1 MTRGRRLIRALAVPL
16 LLATVIS
23 LSAQPALA
31 GARSQRFRNEMLR
44 LVNQTRSSHGLHAL
58 GLNRALSREAWRH
71 SVTMGRRFVLFHTAN
86 MSRLVQPYDART
98 WGENVA
104 YAATLRRVEQLW
116 MQSPEH
122 RNNLLNP
129 AFHWGGIGVIR
140 ARGWLWVTLQ
150 LYG

>member
-1 MTRGRRLIRALAVPL
+1 MRMLAVPV
-16 LLATVIS
+16 LLAMFITVS
-23 LSAQPALA
+23 SQPAFA
-31 GARSQRFRNEMLR
+31 GVRSMRFRNEMLR
-44 LVNQTRSSHGLHAL
+44 LVNQTRSGHGLSTL
-58 GLNRALSREAWRH
+58 RLNRPLSGEAWRH
-71 SVTMGRRFVLFHTAN
+71 SVAMGRGFVLFHTTN
-86 MSRLVQPYDART
+86 LSTLVQPYDARA
-98 WGENVA
+98 WGENIA

-129 AFHWGGIGVIR
+129 TFRWGAIGVIK